1 MRQSSTNLLLT
12 MLLLVLF
19 SSCKKETAGVRNNI
33 PSSSQETINVKIS
46 SNQSYEIILAEAMS
60 ASISKQ
66 ASHFS
71 VSETHVNSETGMPV
85 YSYIPAV
92 NFTGTDEVILSSTVK
107 YSSIANSIGSG
118 CPSSGNAG
126 NTGTFIQYT
135 TLKITVGN

>member
-1 MRQSSTNLLLT
+1 MKKSYSILLFA
-12 MLLLVLF
+12 MVLLILS
-19 SSCKKETAGVRNNI
+19 SSCKKESATIRNNT
-33 PSSSQETINVKIS
+33 STTAQETISVKIS
-46 SNQSYEIILAEAMS
+46 SNQSYEIILAEAVS

-71 VSETHVNSETGMPV
+71 VSETHLNSETGMPV
-85 YSYIPAV
+85 YSYIPAA
-92 NFTGTDEVILSSTVK
+92 NFTGTDEVILSSTMK